1 MASIDQ
7 RIGNQRIGHIK
18 GCGTAIVTPF
28 KQDQSLDE
36 AALRRLVEF
45 QITNGVDF
53 LVACGT
59 TGESV
64 TLTEDEQAR
73 VVEITVESAAGRVP
87 VLAGAGGYNTRENIE
102 KTQRYEKL
110 GVTAT
115 LSVTPYYNKPTQ
127 EGLYQHFRAIHD
139 ATALPIMLYNV
150 PGRTGV
156 NMEPATT
163 ARLAELPRIHSIK
176 EASGN
181 ISQIAEIAALTESMD
196 FKLFAGDD
204 SVVLPVAALGGIGV
218 VSVASNIAPKQTS
231 DLAHLCLAGD
241 YAAARKLN
249 NQLTPLFKTLFIESN
264 PGPVKAALAMAGLIE
279 EVYRLPMIP
288 ISASSRV
295 KLEQALADAGVLVK
309 AAGHA
314 GD

>member
-1 MASIDQ
+1 MATLEQ
-7 RIGNQRIGHIK
+7 IK

-28 KQDQSLDE
+28 KKDE
-36 AALRRLVEF
+36 SIDDAALRRVVEF

-53 LVACGT
+53 LIACGT

-64 TLTEDEQAR
+64 TMTDDEQAR
-73 VVEITVESAAGRVP
+73 VVEIVLEAAASRVP
-87 VLAGAGGYNTRENIE
+87 VLGGAGGYNTREIIE
-102 KTQRYEKL
+102 KIHRYTKL
-110 GVTAT
+110 GADAI

-127 EGLYQHFRAIHD
+127 EGLYQHFRTIND
-139 ATALPIMLYNV
+139 ASELPIMLYNV
-150 PGRTGV
+150 PGRTSV

-163 ARLAELPRIHSIK
+163 ARLAELDRIHSIK

-181 ISQIAEIAALTESMD
+181 ITQIGEVAALTDGMD

-231 DLAHLCLAGD
+231 ELAHACLEGRYD
-241 YAAARKLN
+241 EARKLYK
-249 NQLTPLFKTLFIESN
+249 QLMPLFKMLFIESN
-264 PGPVKAALAMAGLIE
+264 PTPVKAALAMAGMIE
-279 EVYRLPMIP
+279 EVYRLPIVPMTP
-288 ISASSRV
+288 GNRA
-295 KLEQALADAGVLVK
+295 KLEQVLIETGILSK
-309 AAGHA
+309 ASGQA

>member
-1 MASIDQ
+1 MATLDQ
-7 RIGNQRIGHIK
+7 IK

-28 KQDQSLDE
+28 KQDESIDE

-53 LVACGT
+53 LIACGT

-64 TLTEDEQAR
+64 TMSDEEQAR
-73 VVEITVESAAGRVP
+73 VVQITIEAAAGRVP
-87 VLAGAGGYNTRENIE
+87 VLGGAGGYNTRENIE
-102 KTQRYEKL
+102 KIHRYTKL
-110 GVTAT
+110 GADAI

-127 EGLYQHFRAIHD
+127 EGLYQHFRAMND
-139 ATALPIMLYNV
+139 ASELPIMLYNV
-150 PGRTGV
+150 PGRTGI

-181 ISQIAEIAALTESMD
+181 ISQIGEIAALIEGMD

-231 DLAHLCLAGD
+231 DLAHLCLAGN
-241 YAAARKLN
+241 YVEARKLYN
-249 NQLTPLFKTLFIESN
+249 KLTPLFKILFIESN
-264 PGPVKAALAMAGLIE
+264 PMPVKAALAMAGMIE
-279 EVYRLPMIP
+279 EVYRLPMVP
-288 ISASSRV
+288 MTPGNRA
-295 KLEQALADAGVLVK
+295 KLEQVLIETGILTK
-309 AAGHA
+309 AATQA
-314 GD
+314 RN

>member
-1 MASIDQ
+1 MASLTQ
-7 RIGNQRIGHIK
+7 IK

-28 KQDQSLDE
+28 KQDQSPHPSIDE

-73 VVEITVESAAGRVP
+73 VVEITVEAAAGRVP
-87 VLAGAGGYNTRENIE
+87 VLGGAGGYNTRENIE
-102 KTQRYEKL
+102 KTHRYEKL
-110 GVTAT
+110 GVDAI

-127 EGLYQHFRAIHD
+127 EGLYQHFRAIHE

-156 NMEPATT
+156 NMESATT
-163 ARLAELPRIHSIK
+163 ARLAELPRIHSVK

-181 ISQIAEIAALTESMD
+181 ISQISEIAALVEGMD
-196 FKLFAGDD
+196 FHIFAGDD
-204 SVVLPVAALGGIGV
+204 SVVLPVIALGGIGV
-218 VSVASNIAPKQTS
+218 VSVASNIAPKLTS

-249 NQLTPLFKTLFIESN
+249 HQLTPLFKTLFIESN

-288 ISASSRV
+288 ISAGSRA
-295 KLEQALADAGVLVK
+295 KLEQALRESGVLPR
-309 AAGHA
+309 ASAQA

>member
-1 MASIDQ
+1 MATLEQ
-7 RIGNQRIGHIK
+7 IK

-28 KQDQSLDE
+28 KQDQSIDE
-36 AALRRLVEF
+36 AALHRLVEF

-53 LVACGT
+53 LIACGT

-64 TLTEDEQAR
+64 TMSDDEQAR
-73 VVEITVESAAGRVP
+73 VVQIVIEAAAGRVP
-87 VLAGAGGYNTRENIE
+87 VLGGAGGYNTRENIE

-110 GVTAT
+110 GADAI

-163 ARLAELPRIHSIK
+163 ARLAELPRIHSVK

-181 ISQIAEIAALTESMD
+181 ISQIGEIAALIEGMD

-241 YAAARKLN
+241 YAAARKLYN
-249 NQLTPLFKTLFIESN
+249 HLTPLFKMLFIESN
-264 PGPVKAALAMAGLIE
+264 PIPVKAALALAGMIE
-279 EVYRLPMIP
+279 EVYRLPMVP
-288 ISASSRV
+288 MTAGNRA
-295 KLEQALADAGVLVK
+295 KLEQVLYETGVLAK
-309 AAGHA
+309 AAAQA

>member
-1 MASIDQ
+1 MATSNS
-7 RIGNQRIGHIK
+7 RITQIK

-28 KQDQSLDE
+28 KADQSIDE
-36 AALRRLVEF
+36 AALRRLIEF

-64 TLTEDEQAR
+64 TMSDEEQAR
-73 VVEITVESAAGRVP
+73 VVQITIEAAAGRVP
-87 VLAGAGGYNTRENIE
+87 VLGGAGGYNTRENIE
-102 KTQRYEKL
+102 KTHRYERL
-110 GVTAT
+110 GADAI

-127 EGLYQHFRAIHD
+127 AGLYQHFRAIHD

-150 PGRTGV
+150 PGRTSI

-163 ARLAELPRIHSIK
+163 ARLAELPRIHSVK

-181 ISQIAEIAALTESMD
+181 ISQIAEIAALTEGMD
-196 FKLFAGDD
+196 FHIFAGDD

-218 VSVASNIAPKQTS
+218 VSVASNIAPKLTS

-249 NQLTPLFKTLFIESN
+249 NRLTPLFKTLFIESN
-264 PGPVKAALAMAGLIE
+264 PIPVKAALAMIGMIE

-288 ISASSRV
+288 MTTSNRP
-295 KLEQALADAGVLVK
+295 KLEQILLDLGILTK
-309 AAGHA
+309 AAGQA